1 MDLLVIWDESDATTD
16 VYVKA
21 AVSVAR
27 ALVIQKQSDLGRSSA
42 DVVEIEQC
50 IRSVEGLVA
59 AVDSM
64 AHDAQIVIK
73 RGTRIGKTSN
83 RVRERLAEE
92 VERLMGV
99 VEGMGRGKGE

>member
-1 MDLLVIWDESDATTD
+1 
-16 VYVKA
+16 
-21 AVSVAR
+21 
-27 ALVIQKQSDLGRSSA
+27 
-42 DVVEIEQC
+42 
-50 IRSVEGLVA
+50 VEGLVA

-83 RVRERLAEE
+83 RVRERLAVE
-92 VERLMGV
+92 VERLLGV